1 MNQIAEL
8 ASLPVLAIND
18 NSGEAQ
24 CMYAFTLG
32 AFPYEFSHPVNKGKN
47 QADFY
52 RIPIAW
58 H

>member
-8 ASLPVLAIND
+8 ASLPVLAINHI
-18 NSGEAQ
+18 SGEAS

-52 RIPIAW
+52 RISIAW

>member
-1 MNQIAEL
+1 V
-8 ASLPVLAIND
+8 SLPVLAIKNY
-18 NSGEAQ
+18 SGEAPY
-24 CMYAFTLG
+24 MYAFTLD